1 MSDYGCGYWHRFS
14 GATIHFVDEKYD
26 SGPILAQRVVRVLV
40 DDKPSDLA
48 ARILKEVCVIIQV
61 SFI

>member
-1 MSDYGCGYWHRFS
+1 MKSM
-14 GATIHFVDEKYD
+14 TM
-26 SGPILAQRVVRVLV
+26 GPILAQRDVRLLV

-48 ARILKEVCVIIQV
+48 ARILKEVFAIIQV